1 MSGFLTGRTSLTT
14 VQVSDLATG
23 TDGEL
28 ITWDSSADPAA
39 VGVGSSTH
47 VLTSNGAGA
56 APTFQAAAGG
66 DVEFVSTAALT
77 TATSVEVNNFAAGY
91 DYVVVFESFGLT
103 TDNQQ
108 LWCRF
113 SDDAGSSFESGAAD
127 YEWGMQLDGASYTDA
142 SDDEIKITSGVS

>member
-1 MSGFLTGRTSLTT
+1 
-14 VQVSDLATG
+14 
-23 TDGEL
+23 
-28 ITWDSSADPAA
+28 
-39 VGVGSSTH
+39 
-47 VLTSNGAGA
+47 
-56 APTFQAAAGG
+56 
-66 DVEFVSTAALT
+66 

-142 SDDEIKITSGVS
+142 SDDEIKITSSQGNDSNHQGSLEITFINPNASSEKTMCIWHGFYMD